1 MRTRGGYWLSAQ
13 AIVAKRGG
21 IHRDGGNSQGN
32 FPISDKIGRR
42 IGSASQAKIAKVVP
56 SSVHAD
62 AWTRTIHR
70 LSENW
75 QFKNQVRASFQF
87 PHPSQA
93 LHHLNPTSH
102 FPNVTAPQLTPLHTK
117 LFPPLTCTL
126 IQTQHSKGTK
136 NMGLISQ
143 ERRNFRTHLPLLHFH
158 YKVYLMLFFLLQDEF
173 SYKCGF
179 IHACM
184 LRMLGKKLNFSD
196 VGS

>member
-56 SSVHAD
+56 SSVHAN

-75 QFKNQVRASFQF
+75 QFKNQVKGVFSIST
-87 PHPSQA
+87 PLTSTP
-93 LHHLNPTSH
+93 PPESH
-102 FPNVTAPQLTPLHTK
+102 FPFPKCYSPSTNPTPHE
-117 LFPPLTCTL
+117 TL
-126 IQTQHSKGTK
+126 PSPHLYPNTNTT
-136 NMGLISQ
+136 L
-143 ERRNFRTHLPLLHFH
+143 ERNQKYGVNFSRKEELSNSLASFAFSLQGIP
-158 YKVYLMLFFLLQDEF
+158 YAFLLT
-173 SYKCGF
+173 
-179 IHACM
+179 
-184 LRMLGKKLNFSD
+184 LG
-196 VGS
+196 